1 MQIKRKKINCSI
13 ATSSMSD
20 IGFLLLIFIMLISLM
35 NQRHEQKIQY
45 SEALVLEKTQADSNY
60 EIWILA
66 DGSVYVDDLLMTAD
80 SLEQGIAAAIMENQ
94 EVRIHVIA
102 DKNTPYKYV
111 DSVVKILQR
120 LQHRVVSFVVR
131 EKM

>member
-1 MQIKRKKINCSI
+1 MNIVRKRRGSGIALSSI
-13 ATSSMSD
+13 SD

-35 NQRHEQKIQY
+35 NQRQEQPIEY
-45 SEALVLEKTQADSNY
+45 SEAFHLEKTQAAKNF
-60 EIWILA
+60 EIWILS
-66 DGSVYVDDLLMTAD
+66 DGNVFIKDQLQTKD
-80 SLEQGIAAAIMENQ
+80 SLEQNVAAAIIEDQ

-111 DSVVKILQR
+111 DSVVKILQS

-131 EKM
+131 ETE

>member
-1 MQIKRKKINCSI
+1 
-13 ATSSMSD
+13 MSD

-35 NQRHEQKIQY
+35 NQRQEQPIEY
-45 SEALVLEKTQADSNY
+45 SEAFHLEKTQAAKNF
-60 EIWILA
+60 EIWILS
-66 DGSVYVDDLLMTAD
+66 DGNVFIKDQLQTKD
-80 SLEQGIAAAIMENQ
+80 SLEQNVAAAIIEDQ

-111 DSVVKILQR
+111 DSVVKILQS

-131 EKM
+131 ETE